1 MNARPNRWGW
11 HAAAT
16 RLLLAPVAVAT
27 LATAAPGQAPAARSD
42 PKVLLKQSR
51 EALKAGRFD
60 QATELAKRA
69 DAVNGSARWGLF
81 DDTPESVEKDVARA
95 RAKAGRAESERLAR
109 AAKELYAR
117 PAKTPGERVANL
129 DQAFALADKAM
140 ALAGPADFFDDLFG
154 NSDRPEKLKKD
165 IDTARAA
172 VRKANPGVLTAA
184 KPAPGA
190 TQGMTVGQTV
200 VTQAKASGTPSQMS
214 RVTAAG
220 VVIPPPNM
228 PSLTKAMSDAD
239 REANAKLVA
248 AGRELLKAGRFAEA
262 KAVALKAQAMKVA
275 STTGDNADALMRD
288 VVAAGKDK
296 VDKLVAEAD
305 KLAGTPDAPKA
316 DAMLAEAK
324 GIAADM
330 GFSVQA
336 IEVKAAK
343 VKAAASEL
351 MTAVTAPVT
360 PNEVAS
366 LGGIVAPIVPPM
378 SAPDAPKS
386 AVAPPSLALTVP
398 EMPKPAA
405 TDPAAP
411 NGLPPIGLPPI
422 GLPTPPEMP
431 KVAEAPKAPKAPETP
446 SNVLT
451 GTQLL
456 GQARSS
462 LKSGDLEMA
471 KVLVVRGFNSPG
483 VNKDEASA
491 LLREIDA
498 EAYGR
503 TRSEAQATFAN
514 AARAFQSKQY
524 DQAAATLKLIDP
536 SALTTEQRA
545 QLDQMRKTASEE
557 VAKLRPV
564 QSTSTPAK
572 PLTESGSPTPVE
584 TAKAAADIERGKLR
598 SEALDVEA
606 KAREAYAR
614 GETDLSIQMMTDFL
628 AKVQASNLSTAYKAQ
643 VSAPVERRLETAR
656 IMKRQTDFYAS
667 EAKGK
672 IESRDRVVGKQMA
685 MSQKADELKKKSLE
699 VAELS
704 KQKKFREAEELALQM
719 KSLAPDD
726 PQVLAMYEMA
736 KRQRRADSALRQS
749 NNNEQFILDGLN
761 AAEHLGS
768 PITDGQPLVVDP
780 ARALIAR
787 KRGDGM
793 ELYAKPMT
801 PIEREIEVK
810 LERPLTIEFKN
821 VSLRDAVEAV
831 RKETGL
837 NITTDDASLNESLI
851 NTSAVMVNETMRDLS
866 VRNILNIVL
875 DKARLKFV
883 VEHNA
888 VRVTTEKRA
897 QGKLITKV
905 FSVMELVT
913 PVPDFALADHQS
925 ITKALAKNTPKPS
938 WTPTGPGQS
947 TYNPTGGLP
956 NGATLTS
963 GQLPNQATLD
973 SSGGGSNV
981 NSPLA
986 SSATLAANGRTNTS
1000 EQLKKL
1006 ITAVVR
1012 PYSWQDGGGTGKIE
1026 YYDLGAALVVNQTA
1040 DVIGEVQQL
1049 LESLRRLQ
1057 EVSVSVEIRV
1067 VSLSESFFE
1076 RIGVDFSLNVKT
1088 KGTANFERQLT
1099 TGQFR
1104 PEPYI
1109 NDININNVTVGYNP
1123 TAGGF
1128 TPDLDFPVRPNTFGF
1143 GVPPFGGYPGAGNGG
1158 LSLGLAFLNDIQ
1170 VFMFMEA
1177 AAGDRRVNIMQ
1188 APKITLFNGQ
1198 TSTVFVSDFAFFT
1211 TGLDIINVGGQVVY
1225 IPRNTPIPIG
1235 NSPAPPGVQ
1244 AGQALPGVTVTVQ
1257 AIVSA
1262 DRRFVRLNLAPTLT
1276 SLTSATV
1283 PLFPV
1288 TAFITPVFE
1297 GGSQGVPIPFTQFF
1311 QQPSIS
1317 EINVQTTV
1325 AVPDGGTVVLG
1336 GLKTLAEGRNEFGPP
1351 VLSQLPYVNRLFR
1364 NQGIGRETRHIM
1376 IMVTPR
1382 IIIQSEEELNQTG
1395 GGLGLIP

>member
-1 MNARPNRWGW
+1 MNSRQNRWGW

-16 RLLLAPVAVAT
+16 RLLLAPVAAAT
-27 LATAAPGQAPAARSD
+27 LATAAPGQAPARSD
-42 PKVLLKQSR
+42 PKTLLKQSR
-51 EALKAGRFD
+51 DALKAGRFD

-69 DAVNGSARWGLF
+69 DAVNGGTRWGLF
-81 DDTPESVEKDVARA
+81 DDTPESVEKDIASA
-95 RAKAGRAESERLAR
+95 RAKAGRAEAERLAK
-109 AAKELYAR
+109 AAKELYSR
-117 PAKTPGERVANL
+117 PTKTPGERVANL

-154 NSDRPEKLKKD
+154 GSDRPEKLKKD
-165 IDTARAA
+165 IDAARVA
-172 VRKANPGVLTAA
+172 VRKANPGVLSAA
-184 KPAPGA
+184 KPAPGEA
-190 TQGMTVGQTV
+190 QGMTVGQSV
-200 VTQAKASGTPSQMS
+200 VTQAKASGAPAQMS

-220 VVIPPPNM
+220 VVIPPPDM
-228 PSLTKAMSDAD
+228 PSLSQAMTDAD
-239 REANAKLVA
+239 REAHAKLVA

-262 KAVALKAQAMKVA
+262 KAVAAKAQAMKVA
-275 STTGDNADALMRD
+275 TTTGDNADALMRD

-330 GFSVQA
+330 GFSARA

-343 VKAAASEL
+343 VKAAASDL

-360 PNEVAS
+360 PNETAS
-366 LGGIVAPIVPPM
+366 AGGIVAPVLP
-378 SAPDAPKS
+378 PDAKS
-386 AVAPPSLALTVP
+386 AVAPPALALTVP
-398 EMPKPAA
+398 EMPKPAS
-405 TDPAAP
+405 DPAASNALP
-411 NGLPPIGLPPI
+411 PTGLPPIGLP
-422 GLPTPPEMP
+422 LPPELP
-431 KVAEAPKAPKAPETP
+431 KAAEAPKAPETP
-446 SNVLT
+446 APETPGNVLT

-471 KVLVVRGFNSPG
+471 KVLAVRSFNAPG

-491 LLREIDA
+491 LLREVDA

-503 TRSEAQATFAN
+503 TRAEAQSTFAN
-514 AARAFQSKQY
+514 ATRAFQSKQY
-524 DQAAATLKLIDP
+524 DQAAATLRLIDP
-536 SALTTEQRA
+536 SALTAEQRA
-545 QLDQMRKTASEE
+545 QLDQMRRTAADE
-557 VAKLRPV
+557 VAKLRPA
-564 QSTSTPAK
+564 QSAGTPAK

-606 KAREAYAR
+606 KARDAYAR

-672 IESRDRVVGKQMA
+672 IESRERLVGKQLA
-685 MSQKADELKKKSLE
+685 QSQKSDELKKKSLE

-719 KSLAPDD
+719 KGLAPDD
-726 PQVLAMYEMA
+726 PQVEAMYQMA

-749 NNNEQFILDGLN
+749 NNNEQFVLDGLN
-761 AAEHLGS
+761 AAENMGA
-768 PITDGQPLVVDP
+768 PITDGQPLVVDKE
-780 ARALIAR
+780 RALIAR

-801 PIEREIEVK
+801 PVEREIEVK

-821 VSLRDAVEAV
+821 VSLKDAVEAI

-837 NITTDDASLNESLI
+837 NITTDDASLSESLI
-851 NTSAVMVNETMRDLS
+851 NTGSVMVNETMRDLS
-866 VRNILNIVL
+866 VRNVLNIVL

-925 ITKALAKNTPKPS
+925 IHKALAKNNPTPS

-947 TYNPTGGLP
+947 TYNPSGGLP

-973 SSGGGSNV
+973 SAGGGSNAT
-981 NSPLA
+981 NPLA

-1076 RIGVDFSLNVKT
+1076 RIGVDFALNVKT
-1088 KGTANFERQLT
+1088 QNTANFERQLT

-1128 TPDLDFPVRPNTFGF
+1128 TPDLDFPVRTNSFGL
-1143 GVPPFGGYPGAGNGG
+1143 GVPPFGGYPGPGNGG

-1211 TGLDIINVGGQVVY
+1211 TGLDIVNVGGQFVY

-1395 GGLGLIP
+1395 GGLGLVP